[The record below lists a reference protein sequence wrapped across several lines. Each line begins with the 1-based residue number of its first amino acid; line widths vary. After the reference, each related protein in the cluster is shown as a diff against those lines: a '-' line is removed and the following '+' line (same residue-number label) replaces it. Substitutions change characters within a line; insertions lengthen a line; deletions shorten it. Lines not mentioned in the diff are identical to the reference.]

1 MALDIIGGKDL
12 MIYQKNNMIATTS
25 RLVFVVKTA
34 RSVRGTLV
42 STPYGAIVKFAVMI
56 RRRSEAVSA
65 WRSV

>member
-1 MALDIIGGKDL
+1 